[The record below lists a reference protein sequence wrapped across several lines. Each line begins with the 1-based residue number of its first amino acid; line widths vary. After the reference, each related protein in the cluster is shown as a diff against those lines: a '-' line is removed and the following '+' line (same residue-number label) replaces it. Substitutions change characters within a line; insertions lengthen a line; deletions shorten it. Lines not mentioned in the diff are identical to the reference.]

1 MTAIF
6 IIAEVEK
13 DDEVMGFIST
23 ISLTFIPL
31 LIGIILLYGTYKR
44 VPTYESFVEGG
55 KEGIKIAVSIIP
67 FLVGMLVAISIFR
80 ASGALDALMNWL
92 RPLMK
97 SMGVP
102 AEIVPLLII
111 RPISGT
117 AALGMT
123 SDLIAVYGPDSFIG
137 RLASV
142 LQGSTDT
149 TFYVL
154 TVYFGAVGIK
164 KMGDALKVGLLAD
177 VVGIIVSI
185 LIVGL
190 IFGTT

>member
-1 MTAIF
+1 MAI
-6 IIAEVEK
+6 I
-13 DDEVMGFIST
+13 T
-23 ISLTFIPL
+23 YISLTFIPL
-31 LIGIILLYGTYKR
+31 LIGFILLYGTFKK

-67 FLVGMLVAISIFR
+67 FLVGMFVAISIFR
-80 ASGALDALMNWL
+80 ASGALDALMNAI
-92 RPLMK
+92 RPIMK
-97 SMGVP
+97 SIGVP

-185 LIVGL
+185 IVVGL
-190 IFGTT
+190 IFGLK

>member
-1 MTAIF
+1 M
-6 IIAEVEK
+6 EV
-13 DDEVMGFIST
+13 ISV
-23 ISLTFIPL
+23 ISLWLIPGI
-31 LIGIILLYGTYKR
+31 IGFILLYGTYKK

-80 ASGALDALMNWL
+80 ASGALDFLIDIL
-92 RPLMK
+92 RPALQAI
-97 SMGVP
+97 GIP
-102 AEIVPLLII
+102 AEIVPLALI

-123 SDLIAVYGPDSFIG
+123 TDLIATYGPDSFIG
-137 RLASV
+137 RLAST

-177 VVGIIVSI
+177 IVGIVVAIIV
-185 LIVGL
+185 VT
-190 IFGTT
+190 IFFGVL